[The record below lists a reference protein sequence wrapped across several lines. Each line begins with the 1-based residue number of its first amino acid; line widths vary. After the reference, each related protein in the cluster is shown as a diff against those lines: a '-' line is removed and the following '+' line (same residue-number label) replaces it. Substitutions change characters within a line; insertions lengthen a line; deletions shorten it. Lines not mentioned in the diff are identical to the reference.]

1 MEPNIEQT
9 LDRITVHY
17 DPKFEEGRE
26 IIYIPADE
34 NYVRILGHKIDGFE
48 SLEHFVSY
56 LEQCDRYEVENKK
69 LKRMWGS
76 LRGFLMEYYKEKS
89 NEDEIVDHGRYCVAL
104 SIYDILS
111 KMDEIEFEN
120 E

>member
-1 MEPNIEQT
+1 MEGKIK
-9 LDRITVHY
+9 DDGFVVHKQ
-17 DPKFEEGRE
+17 PKFEEGRE

-34 NYVRILGHKIDGFE
+34 NYVRILGHKIEGFE
-48 SLEHFVSY
+48 SFEHFVSY
-56 LEQCDRYEVENKK
+56 LEQCDRYEKENEK
-69 LKRMWGS
+69 LKKMWNS
-76 LRGFLMEYYKEKS
+76 LRAYFMNYYKEKAQ
-89 NEDEIVDHGRYCVAL
+89 EDEICDHGRYCVAL